1 MSAKKNGPGIR
12 ARLGLIKAESY
23 GQSNNQSNNQSN
35 AESQLRGLPF
45 SSTTKAVVPSG
56 NC

>member
-23 GQSNNQSNNQSN
+23 GQSNNQSN